1 MYNDHFGS
9 QARHDLY
16 RSFESQR
23 QEFSQK
29 IDTLEKTSET
39 LKRQNGL
46 LESQQRTSWD
56 SIKQERKKYI
66 DQRVSIKFLELF
78 FLKCVYSES
87 VLKIFTRQ

>member
-1 MYNDHFGS
+1 MYNDHFSS
-9 QARHDLY
+9 QTRHDLY
-16 RSFESQR
+16 RSFENQR

-39 LKRQNGL
+39 LKRQNGM

-56 SIKQERKKYI
+56 SIKQERQKYI
-66 DQRVSIKFLELF
+66 DQRVSIKFFERL

-87 VLKIFTRQ
+87 VLKF